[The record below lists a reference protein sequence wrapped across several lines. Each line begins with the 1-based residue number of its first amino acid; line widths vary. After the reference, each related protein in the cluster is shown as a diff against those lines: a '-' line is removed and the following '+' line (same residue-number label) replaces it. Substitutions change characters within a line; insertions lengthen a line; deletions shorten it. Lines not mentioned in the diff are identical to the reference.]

1 MSPSVQ
7 HPALAHGRPGGL
19 ATTADRP
26 GQEGLPAGHWPLAAG
41 SLCRTFA
48 FSSPGRKEPPSP
60 PAIGITTQHAPS
72 AGRELTRVPNLFR
85 CSRSHT
91 YPEATLAL
99 QLLLQLT
106 PQLRACG
113 LLCRAT
119 ARPRLQELAPILDLR
134 QALSHPGDQRRIEG
148 EGPGLAIARVA
159 GAELQDHSGPRVPR
173 VLHSTVVTVGG
184 FPVKTS
190 CSITATRR
198 S

>member
-1 MSPSVQ
+1 MKGPNSRSNHSPKPLCITLGNEKVPNNGQGAVQYVRGAHRDLGADQVGKAQISFSV
-7 HPALAHGRPGGL
+7 PVSATSRTAHGRPGGL

-26 GQEGLPAGHWPLAAG
+26 GQEGPSAGYWPLAPG

-60 PAIGITTQHAPS
+60 SVIGITTQHAPS
-72 AGRELTRVPNLFR
+72 AGRELTRVLNLFR

-113 LLCRAT
+113 LLCRGT
-119 ARPRLQELAPILDLR
+119 AVHGCR
-134 QALSHPGDQRRIEG
+134 SSRRY
-148 EGPGLAIARVA
+148 
-159 GAELQDHSGPRVPR
+159 
-173 VLHSTVVTVGG
+173 ST
-184 FPVKTS
+184 
-190 CSITATRR
+190 
-198 S
+198 